1 MTEEERIRLVAM
13 LSPRIHLRE
22 LTLMERLARWVK
34 SLFGR

>member
-1 MTEEERIRLVAM
+1 MTEEGRVRLVAM

-22 LTLMERLARWVK
+22 LTLFERLVSWVK